1 MAESCL
7 LYFCLGILFN
17 YFDKMCPF
25 VFSLPQYKNKTIL
38 FYQDSS
44 LSSSSSFGTFKAIPV
59 LVDELLP
66 DDDSRSTTPKQQKK
80 NFMHSML
87 KAERISQSSTSII
100 DQARTHCDKQIPS
113 ISAKKSEEA
122 AIAKEL
128 QRKQQEIEII
138 LNKKKEEE
146 QLKRLEFEEERI
158 KEENEKLKI
167 AAEEKRKREEQD
179 EIINQEREEWLKREE
194 EKRQLYLSEQ
204 NKIKESCVSQEAIF
218 EQEDVDLSEE
228 HHLNDEILLIQL
240 GRKEAQKEY
249 EERR

>member
-1 MAESCL
+1 M
-7 LYFCLGILFN
+7 G
-17 YFDKMCPF
+17 
-25 VFSLPQYKNKTIL
+25 
-38 FYQDSS
+38 
-44 LSSSSSFGTFKAIPV
+44 AIPV

-66 DDDSRSTTPKQQKK
+66 DDNSRSTTPKQQKK

-158 KEENEKLKI
+158 KEENESSKLLLR
-167 AAEEKRKREEQD
+167 RKGK
-179 EIINQEREEWLKREE
+179 ERSKM
-194 EKRQLYLSEQ
+194 K
-204 NKIKESCVSQEAIF
+204 
-218 EQEDVDLSEE
+218 
-228 HHLNDEILLIQL
+228 LLI
-240 GRKEAQKEY
+240 KK
-249 EERR
+249 